1 MAAWWPFAAWVC
13 PCWRRCFPPYVP
25 RRNALAGCAAIFSG
39 LVLIVSGV
47 LQLTVYLRALQT
59 GMTVY
64 GFSNQWMIHVAYL
77 LASLLFGFVQ
87 LYMAAGFFVGKR
99 NLERVPLLYLAAV
112 AWGILNLIL
121 AYVFYAKSSSFVEN
135 FFSVISCAALLLSLF
150 YLCKLFAGVDEEGAA
165 KRAFVSG
172 GLAVV
177 LTVTYCFSN
186 LALMPLGRTYTGEAP
201 ASIQL
206 SSLSVSLFVLAFL
219 ITFRKYS
226 LRRTPAES
234 SKEERRFKPN

>member
-1 MAAWWPFAAWVC
+1 
-13 PCWRRCFPPYVP
+13 
-25 RRNALAGCAAIFSG
+25 
-39 LVLIVSGV
+39 
-47 LQLTVYLRALQT
+47 
-59 GMTVY
+59 
-64 GFSNQWMIHVAYL
+64 
-77 LASLLFGFVQ
+77 
-87 LYMAAGFFVGKR
+87 
-99 NLERVPLLYLAAV
+99 V